1 MTAALEGI
9 KVLDLT
15 RLLPG
20 PHASLMLADFGAE
33 VIKIEETG
41 RGDYMRELAS
51 GKVGDTGGL
60 FLLINRNKKSMTLNL
75 KKEAGQEIFY
85 RLVKGADILI
95 EGYRPGITKRFKID
109 YETLKEINPGII
121 YCSLSGY
128 GKDGP
133 YAQKAGHDIN
143 YISYGGVL
151 GMTARAGEKPV
162 IPAVNIADTLGGTMM
177 ALVGILLALQ
187 ARQRTGKG
195 QIVDISML
203 DGTIFSLA
211 PIAAEYFF
219 AATPPKCGKTPFT
232 GAFACFNVY
241 ETRDKQYLGLGAGEP
256 HFWANLC
263 KYLQKE
269 EYIPYQYV
277 EEKQEKITSFLEK
290 QFKQRTRAEWTA
302 IFEDEDVCCTPVYNL
317 AETFTDPQ
325 VIHRQM
331 VFEMEHPRLGKLKQ
345 IGCPIKLSDTPA
357 EFNVPPPEM
366 GEHTLE
372 ILSQLGYLE
381 AEIAS
386 FKKEGVI

>member
-1 MTAALEGI
+1 MTTPLEGI

-20 PHASLMLADFGAE
+20 PHTSLMLADFGAE

-41 RGDYMRELAS
+41 RGDYLRQLAS

-60 FLLINRNKKSMTLNL
+60 FLLINRNKKSLTLNL
-75 KKEAGQEIFY
+75 KKEAGQKIFY
-85 RLVKGADILI
+85 RLVKEADIII

-109 YETLKEINPGII
+109 YETLKDINPGIV

-151 GMTARAGEKPV
+151 GMTARPGEKPV
-162 IPAVNIADTLGGTMM
+162 IPAINIADTLGGTMM

-195 QIVDISML
+195 QFVDISML
-203 DGTIFSLA
+203 DGTIFSIA
-211 PIAAEYFF
+211 PLAAEYFF
-219 AATPPKCGKTPFT
+219 AGVPPKCSGTQFT

-256 HFWANLC
+256 HFWVNLC
-263 KYLQKE
+263 KYFQKE
-269 EYIPYQYV
+269 EYIPHQY
-277 EEKQEKITSFLEK
+277 EQEKQEEIINFLEG

-302 IFEDEDVCCTPVYNL
+302 IFEDVDVCCTPVYNL
-317 AETFTDPQ
+317 AETFADPQ
-325 VIHRQM
+325 VVHRQM

-357 EFNVPPPEM
+357 DFKTPPPDM
-366 GEHTLE
+366 GEHTIE
-372 ILSQLGYLE
+372 ILSQLGYSE

-386 FKKEGVI
+386 FQKEGVI

>member
-1 MTAALEGI
+1 MTTPLEGI

-33 VIKIEETG
+33 VIKIEEPG
-41 RGDYMRELAS
+41 RGDYLRWLAS
-51 GKVGDTGGL
+51 DKVGDTGGI

-85 RLVKGADILI
+85 RLVKEADIII
-95 EGYRPGITKRFKID
+95 EGYRPGIAKRFKID

-151 GMTARAGEKPV
+151 GMTARPGEKPV
-162 IPAVNIADTLGGTMM
+162 IPAINIADTLGGTMM

-195 QIVDISML
+195 QFVDISML

-211 PIAAEYFF
+211 PIAGEYLPVN
-219 AATPPKCGKTPFT
+219 TPPKCGKTQFT

-241 ETRDKQYLGLGAGEP
+241 ETRDKQYIGLGAGEP

-263 KYLQKE
+263 KYFKKE
-269 EYIPYQYV
+269 EYLPYQYV
-277 EEKQEKITSFLEK
+277 EEKQEEITGFLEK

-302 IFEDEDVCCTPVYNL
+302 IFEDVDVCCTPVYNL
-317 AETFTDPQ
+317 AETFVDPQ
-325 VIHRQM
+325 VVHRQM
-331 VFEMEHPRLGKLKQ
+331 VFEMEHPRLGRLKQ

-357 EFNVPPPEM
+357 EFKTPPPDM
-366 GEHTLE
+366 GEHTIE
-372 ILSQLGYLE
+372 VLSQMGYSE

-386 FKKEGVI
+386 FQKEEII

>member
-1 MTAALEGI
+1 MATPLEGI

-20 PHASLMLADFGAE
+20 PHTSLMLADFGAE

-41 RGDYMRELAS
+41 RGDYLRELAS

-109 YETLKEINPGII
+109 YETLREINPGII

-151 GMTARAGEKPV
+151 GMTARPGEKPV
-162 IPAVNIADTLGGTMM
+162 IPAINIADTLGGTMM

-195 QIVDISML
+195 QFVDISML
-203 DGTIFSLA
+203 DGTIFSIA
-211 PIAAEYFF
+211 PIAAEYFS
-219 AATPPKCGKTPFT
+219 AGIPPKCGKTQFT
-232 GAFACFNVY
+232 GAFACFSVY
-241 ETRDKQYLGLGAGEP
+241 ETRDKEYLGLGAGEP
-256 HFWANLC
+256 HFWVNLC
-263 KYLQKE
+263 KYFQKE

-277 EEKQEKITSFLEK
+277 EEKQEEIISFFEER
-290 QFKQRTRAEWTA
+290 FKQRTRAEWTT
-302 IFEDEDVCCTPVYNL
+302 IFEDVDVCCTPVYNL

-325 VIHRQM
+325 VVHRQM